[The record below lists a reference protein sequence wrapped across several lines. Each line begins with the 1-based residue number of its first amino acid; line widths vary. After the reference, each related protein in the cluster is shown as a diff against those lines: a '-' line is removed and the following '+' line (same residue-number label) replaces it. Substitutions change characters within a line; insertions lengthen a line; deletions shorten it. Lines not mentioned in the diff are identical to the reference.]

1 MKPLSIDE
9 INRLQEENEELRKV
23 NIINDLLTVFAG
35 ALLGTIIGQIIVNSI
50 YAFMDALLR

>member
-9 INRLQEENEELRKV
+9 INKLQAENEQLRKV

-35 ALLGTIIGQIIVNSI
+35 ALLGTIAGQLLIRFICG
-50 YAFMDALLR
+50 FMDALLR